1 MTMDE
6 ELIDYMHNILV
17 GSKVVLIGN
26 TKYKDTFFK
35 IARTL
40 EIFGIVVLMPTVYS
54 NYDGTTLT
62 EKELYNLKTVFK
74 TKIELSDFAIVINK
88 DIGKHT
94 REDIKYAE
102 ELGKRVLYI
111 NNIYTNKEGTNNG
124 NTKNTY

>member
-26 TKYKDTFFK
+26 TKYKDAFFK

-74 TKIELSDFAIVINK
+74 TKIKVNNQITLLF
-88 DIGKHT
+88 
-94 REDIKYAE
+94 IKISPY
-102 ELGKRVLYI
+102 
-111 NNIYTNKEGTNNG
+111 
-124 NTKNTY
+124 